1 MQALKAARDH
11 SHHHSEIY
19 SYWSYCVNAKDYEE
33 PELEQEEEED
43 LFASLEN
50 EISSQLQALAKINSA
65 DGMQEKTPD
74 LSTQSSCSNSSQQ
87 SISGSGPIIIG
98 GGDKCGDDKRCWN
111 QDQLLQPLQP
121 FRPRDAAATLI
132 REYSLDVDVVA
143 DVVDFQ

>member
-1 MQALKAARDH
+1 
-11 SHHHSEIY
+11 
-19 SYWSYCVNAKDYEE
+19 
-33 PELEQEEEED
+33 
-43 LFASLEN
+43 
-50 EISSQLQALAKINSA
+50 
-65 DGMQEKTPD
+65 MQEKTPD

-98 GGDKCGDDKRCWN
+98 GGNKRGDDKRCWN

>member
-11 SHHHSEIY
+11 SHHHSDIY

-33 PELEQEEEED
+33 PTLEEEEEED
-43 LFASLEN
+43 MFANLEN
-50 EISSQLQALAKINSA
+50 DITSQLQAIAKISS
-65 DGMQEKTPD
+65 DDDMQNITPN
-74 LSTQSSCSNSSQQ
+74 LSTQSSCSSSSQQ
-87 SISGSGPIIIG
+87 SISGSIIIG
-98 GGDKCGDDKRCWN
+98 GGDKRGDGKRCWN

-121 FRPRDAAATLI
+121 FRPSAAAAPLM

>member
-11 SHHHSEIY
+11 SHHHSDIY

-33 PELEQEEEED
+33 PTLEEEEEED
-43 LFASLEN
+43 MFANLEN
-50 EISSQLQALAKINSA
+50 DITSQLQALAKISS
-65 DGMQEKTPD
+65 DDDMQNITPN
-74 LSTQSSCSNSSQQ
+74 LSTQSSCSSS
-87 SISGSGPIIIG
+87 SISGTIIIG
-98 GGDKCGDDKRCWN
+98 GGDKRGDGKRCWN

-121 FRPRDAAATLI
+121 FRPSAAAAPLM

>member
-11 SHHHSEIY
+11 SHHHSDIY

-33 PELEQEEEED
+33 PTLEEEEEED
-43 LFASLEN
+43 MFANLEN
-50 EISSQLQALAKINSA
+50 DITSQLQAIAKISS
-65 DGMQEKTPD
+65 DDDMQNITPN
-74 LSTQSSCSNSSQQ
+74 LSTQSSCFSSSQQ
-87 SISGSGPIIIG
+87 SISGSIIIG
-98 GGDKCGDDKRCWN
+98 GGDKRGDGKRCWN

-121 FRPRDAAATLI
+121 FRPSAAAAPLM